1 MKITFI
7 GHAGFLLECDGLRL
21 VIDPFIT
28 GNPKAN
34 VRLDDF
40 TDIDYVLV
48 SHGHSD
54 HLGDAV
60 QIAKQSGGVVIS
72 VFEIANYCARL
83 GANAHGMHLGGSCS
97 FGDLQVKL
105 TLALHGSSI
114 GGDSGPAEYL
124 GNPCGFLI
132 NLGGKTIYH
141 AGDTG
146 LFGDMALI
154 GKRSKIDIAMLPIG
168 DNFTMGI
175 DDAVEAA
182 AMLKPTVCIP
192 MHYNTFPLI
201 KQNPEEFKEKTEE
214 KTTTKVVILN
224 PGESYLL

>member
-7 GHAGFLLECDGLRL
+7 GHAGFLLEHDGVRL
-21 VIDPFIT
+21 AVDPFIT
-28 GNPKAN
+28 GNPLAKISLAD
-34 VRLDDF
+34 L
-40 TDIDYVLV
+40 TDVNYVLV
-48 SHGHSD
+48 SHGHGD

-60 QIAKQSGGVVIS
+60 DIAKQSGATVVS
-72 VFEIANYCARL
+72 VFEIANYCARH
-83 GANAHGMHLGGSCS
+83 GVKAHGMHLGGSHN
-97 FGDLQVKL
+97 FGDVQIKL

-114 GGDSGPAEYL
+114 GGEKGPAEYL

-154 GKRSKIDIAMLPIG
+154 GSRNRIDVAMLPIG

-182 AMLKPTVCIP
+182 AMLKPAVCIP
-192 MHYNTFPLI
+192 MHYDTFPLI
-201 KQNPEEFKEKTEE
+201 SQNPEEFKNKVEE
-214 KTTTKVVILN
+214 RTAAKAVILK
-224 PGESYLL
+224 PGESYQL